1 MDNKKSD
8 FLLSQVHICTYLVSV
23 AEASNFR
30 ITVLKGEISQNILRI
45 RSQKG
50 LHFVHLGLLLWA
62 PHSKLLITIRMGT
75 IPTLLTQMMSH
86 CLTSLTCE
94 KNALSKHNFWLTKK
108 IFLSS
113 LGCSRSFGVY
123 FSHFGISSFKNSFS
137 HCR

>member
-1 MDNKKSD
+1 MDNKQSD
-8 FLLSQVHICTYLVSV
+8 FLLSQVHTSYLVSV

-75 IPTLLTQMMSH
+75 IPMLLTQMMSH
-86 CLTSLTCE
+86 YLTSLTCE

-113 LGCSRSFGVY
+113 LGCS
-123 FSHFGISSFKNSFS
+123 
-137 HCR
+137 